1 MGFGRSTLLLFI
13 AMLLARLFLAP
24 KLVIDGLWLLTYMR
38 LLVVFP
44 PSALAAAVRA
54 SAGSR

>member
-1 MGFGRSTLLLFI
+1 
-13 AMLLARLFLAP
+13 MLLARLFLAP